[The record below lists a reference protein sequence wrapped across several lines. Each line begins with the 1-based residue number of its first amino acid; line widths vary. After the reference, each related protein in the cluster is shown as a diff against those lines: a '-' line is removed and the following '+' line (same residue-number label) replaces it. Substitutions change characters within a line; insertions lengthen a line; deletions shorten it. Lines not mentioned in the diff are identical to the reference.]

1 MLGLA
6 TLLDPE
12 AFADRLRREL
22 PETELGTI
30 RATYLRYKP
39 GTDCLV
45 SYRIEAGGEEM
56 RVHAKAHGP
65 DAPDKLHKA
74 QKKPGVP
81 GPLGV
86 GRLILEDLAIVVS
99 FFPNDRDLKALPHL
113 YEPEERKSLLRTR
126 LPGRPDLWE
135 SGIEGIRYKPERRYV
150 ARLLDGGEARAML
163 KVYTEPNYRAA
174 RTNAEAFTEAFKTE
188 GPFRLA
194 PLLGHSDRHR
204 MLIFEWLPGRP
215 LDEAI
220 LDSEVK
226 LHKVAIVG
234 AGLAE
239 LHAQEPQGLKTLGR
253 EEEAGSLAEV
263 AKGVGIISP
272 HLAGRAHEIARRLTD
287 YLVDAPLM
295 GRPIHGDFDAG
306 QVLLGEDAITLL
318 DLDRTVRGDPAEDL
332 GMFIAHLERGV
343 LHGGMS
349 ADRAESLREALL
361 DGYRISTHRPT
372 PERIEAYTAAGLLR
386 LSPEPFRYRAQDWP
400 RQTERILDRAAEI
413 LDTGFSD
420 NNPNLQPADGLRVG
434 KS

>member
-1 MLGLA
+1 M
-6 TLLDPE
+6 LDPE
-12 AFADRLRREL
+12 AFVARLRREL
-22 PETELGTI
+22 PEANPGTA
-30 RATYLRYKP
+30 RNSYLRYKP
-39 GTDCLV
+39 GTSCLA
-45 SYRIEAGGEEM
+45 SYRIEAGGEEI

-65 DAPDKLHKA
+65 DAADKLDKA
-74 QKKPGVP
+74 RKKPGVP
-81 GPLGV
+81 GPLGI
-86 GRLILEDLAIVVS
+86 GRLVLEDLAIVVS

-113 YEPEERKSLLRTR
+113 DDPEERKGLLRNL

-135 SGIEGIRYKPERRYV
+135 SGIETLRYKPERRYV
-150 ARLLDGGEARAML
+150 ARLVDGGEARAIL
-163 KVYTEPNYRAA
+163 KVYTESNYRAA
-174 RTNAEAFTEAFKTE
+174 RTNAEAFTEAFKTQ

-220 LDSEVK
+220 LDPEVK

-239 LHAQEPQGLKTLGR
+239 LHAQEPEGLKILGR
-253 EEEAGSLAEV
+253 EEEIDILAEV
-263 AKGVGIISP
+263 AEGVGAVSP
-272 HLAGRAHEIARRLTD
+272 HLAGRAREIARGLAD
-287 YLVDAPLM
+287 QLVGAPSM

-332 GMFIAHLERGV
+332 GLFIAHLERAV
-343 LHGGMS
+343 LDGGMS
-349 ADRAESLREALL
+349 AGRAESLKEALL

-372 PERIEAYTAAGLLR
+372 PERIEVYTAAGLLR
-386 LSPEPFRYRAQDWP
+386 LCPEPFRYRARDWP
-400 RQTERILDRAAEI
+400 RQTERVLDRAAEI
-413 LDTGFSD
+413 LNTGFSND
-420 NNPNLQPADGLRVG
+420 NPVLWPADGLRAG